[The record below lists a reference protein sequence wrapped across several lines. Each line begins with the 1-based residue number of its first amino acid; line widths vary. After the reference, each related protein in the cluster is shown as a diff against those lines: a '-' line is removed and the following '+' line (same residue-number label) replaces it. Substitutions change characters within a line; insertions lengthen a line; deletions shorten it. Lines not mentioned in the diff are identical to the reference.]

1 MNKKIFHSAYIFL
14 LFSISV
20 IVSSPSAY
28 AQENDFFN
36 LQRLLQLAH
45 KPPTEAEPKDKI
57 YFKDGVA
64 YCTGQSKPALANNRA
79 AAAMEAGDYRG
90 AARVLE
96 AALKNSALFFPFRY
110 NLGTCY
116 IHLDDLK
123 RALLNFQKA
132 AAVVPEY
139 YGVYLQIGG
148 IYQHWN
154 RDNDAIRLYREALK
168 RNKGDLGTYVLIGDL
183 FLQRNQLEVAKK
195 YYDACLKIDRLFP
208 NGLLGRAKIHFKQG
222 DYYKALVLLKSIDTR
237 GEYDKSLHYYLAEC
251 AFKLRDYK
259 TASEQY
265 KILLQFK
272 NDKFFLANSIGLI
285 EHKLYLSNRLKEK

>member
-20 IVSSPSAY
+20 IVSFPSAY

-79 AAAMEAGDYRG
+79 AAVMEAGDYRD

-168 RNKGDLGTYVLIGDL
+168 RNKGDLGAYVLIGDL

-208 NGLLGRAKIHFKQG
+208 NGLLGRAKIHFKRG
-222 DYYKALVLLKSIDTR
+222 EYYKALVLLKSIDTR

-251 AFKLRDYK
+251 SFKLQDYK

-285 EHKLYLSNRLKEK
+285 EYKLYLSNRLKEK